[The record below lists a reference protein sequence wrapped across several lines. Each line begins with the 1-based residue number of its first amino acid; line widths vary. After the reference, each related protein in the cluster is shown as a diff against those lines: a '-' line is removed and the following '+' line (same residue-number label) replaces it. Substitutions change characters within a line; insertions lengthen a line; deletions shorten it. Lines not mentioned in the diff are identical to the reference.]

1 MMSKKLRYALIVALA
16 ALPFASSAQEAVAE
30 EEASSPWSASLAV
43 TTDYVWRG
51 VSQTDGDPAFQAGLT
66 YTTPI
71 GIYVGV
77 WGSNIEFGSD
87 ADYEVDGFVGYNVD
101 FGEKVNFDVNLTR
114 YAYPNEG
121 ALNWNELITKTTFLE
136 HYSLTVAYSDDTWA
150 TDESGLYY
158 ALGTSWE
165 LPAGFGIAAGVG
177 RSDFSSDAGIDDY
190 TDYNVGL
197 SKSFGPA
204 TASVTYYSSDNNG
217 KDQFFGPSGDE
228 SADGRVVFAVTV
240 ALP

>member
-1 MMSKKLRYALIVALA
+1 MKLKKLCCALIVACA
-16 ALPFASSAQEAVAE
+16 GLPMASFAQEAMAE
-30 EEASSPWSASLAV
+30 EEATSPWSASLAV

-71 GIYVGV
+71 GIYAGV
-77 WGSNIEFGSD
+77 WGSNIDFGSE
-87 ADYEVDGFVGYNVD
+87 ADYEVDGFIGYNVD
-101 FGEKVNFDVNLTR
+101 LGEKVNFDVNLTR

-121 ALNWNELITKTTFLE
+121 ALNWNELITKTTFFE
-136 HYSLTVAYSDDTWA
+136 HYNLTVAYSDDTWA
-150 TDESGLYY
+150 TDENGFYY
-158 ALGTSWE
+158 AVGTSWE
-165 LPAGFGIAAGVG
+165 LPAGFGIAANVG
-177 RSDFSSDAGIDDY
+177 RSDFSDDAGIDDY

-204 TASVTYYSSDNNG
+204 TASVTYYSTSDSG
-217 KDQFFGPSGDE
+217 KDQFFGPSGDQ
-228 SADGRVVFAVTV
+228 SADGRVVVAVTV